1 MRKYISAMLRNAR
14 ENANL
19 KQIDVAKKLS
29 VGNKSVSHWEKAN
42 AMPCLEDAIKLADL
56 YGISL
61 DTLVGHKPVNDN
73 RISLTSDEMNIIR
86 QFRTLNYIGKEKIIS
101 YLSDI
106 SNIQSYTIQDED
118 KEKVISA

>member
-1 MRKYISAMLRNAR
+1 MRKHISAMLRNAR

-73 RISLTSDEMNIIR
+73 RIPLTSEEINIIR
-86 QFRTLNYIGKEKIIS
+86 QFRTLNQIGKEKILS
-101 YLSDI
+101 YLLDI
-106 SNIQSYTIQDED
+106 SNIRTYTIEDED
-118 KEKVISA
+118 KGKDLSA